1 MVSKEIKAYLRGE
14 YGKAPGQVDE
24 NLRKQVLGDE
34 QPVTCRFADLL
45 EPGFE
50 KYKNEIGELART
62 EEDVL
67 SYAAFPQVAE
77 GFLQR
82 RKEREE
88 RAVKYTIEEI

>member
-1 MVSKEIKAYLRGE
+1 M
-14 YGKAPGQVDE
+14 DE

-50 KYKNEIGELART
+50 KYKAEIGDLAKT

-77 GFLQR
+77 AFLER
-82 RKEREE
+82 RKAREE

>member
-1 MVSKEIKAYLRGE
+1 MK
-14 YGKAPGQVDE
+14 
-24 NLRKQVLGDE
+24 
-34 QPVTCRFADLL
+34 
-45 EPGFE
+45 PGFE
-50 KYKNEIGELART
+50 KYKNEIGERART